1 MGDAPDAGSAS
12 SSATET
18 ATATSAFTQFG
29 LEPRPLL
36 DQDALKEQF
45 ARATAESHPDRF
57 ANRPEAEQAEAE
69 QRYSALN
76 RAYQTLRANKER
88 LLHLFELT
96 TGAKPRDIMRIPP
109 GTMDLFVEIGQAC
122 QAADTYFKDKAE
134 AFGALAK
141 AKLAA
146 KGMELLQKLQSLANK
161 VNTWEQGLESEL
173 AAIDTD
179 WTTGTRKPEALET
192 LYRKFSY
199 SARWKQQLDERI
211 VTLFA
216 D

>member
-1 MGDAPDAGSAS
+1 MSEPASAPAAS
-12 SSATET
+12 T
-18 ATATSAFTQFG
+18 ASAFAVFG

-45 ARATAESHPDRF
+45 ARATAENHPDRF
-57 ANRPEAEQAEAE
+57 AHLPEAEKVVAEA
-69 QRYSALN
+69 RYTAIN
-76 RAYQTLRANKER
+76 RAFQTLRDSKER
-88 LLHLFELT
+88 LLHLFELD

-141 AKLAA
+141 AKLA
-146 KGMELLQKLQSLANK
+146 KTGIELLQKLQALANK
-161 VNTWEQGLESEL
+161 VNEWEKGLDAEM
-173 AAIDTD
+173 AALDARWIAGDHQSA
-179 WTTGTRKPEALET
+179 ALET

>member
-1 MGDAPDAGSAS
+1 MSEPAAPATPSAPAVQ
-12 SSATET
+12 SAY
-18 ATATSAFTQFG
+18 AQFD
-29 LEPRPLL
+29 LQPRPWV
-36 DQDALKEQF
+36 DQDALKEKF

-57 ANRPEAEQAEAE
+57 KHLPEAEQFEAE
-69 QRYSALN
+69 QRYTSLN
-76 RAYQTLRANKER
+76 RAFQTLRDTKER
-88 LLHLFELT
+88 LLHLFELE
-96 TGAKPRDIMRIPP
+96 TGSKPRDIMRIPP

-122 QAADTYFKDKAE
+122 QSTDTYLKDKAE

-161 VNTWEQGLESEL
+161 VNAWEQGLESEL
-173 AAIDTD
+173 TTIDTA
-179 WTTGTRKPEALET
+179 WTSGDKQTAALET

-199 SARWKQQLDERI
+199 SSRWKQQLDERI